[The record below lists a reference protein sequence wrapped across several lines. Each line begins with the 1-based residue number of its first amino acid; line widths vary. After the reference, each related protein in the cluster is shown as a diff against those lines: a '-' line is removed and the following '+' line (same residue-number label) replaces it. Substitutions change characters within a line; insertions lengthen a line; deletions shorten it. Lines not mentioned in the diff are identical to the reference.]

1 VKQWSAKQARK
12 QGQTMQEFRDKTA
25 VVTGAASGIGQEM
38 ARVFAEQGMN
48 VVLADIEESS
58 LEEAVTEVAALG
70 VEAMGVVTDVGS
82 SASVAALC
90 QASID
95 RFGSV
100 QVLCNNAGV
109 YTGGHLWEQ
118 TEDDYEWL
126 MRVNQWGIIH
136 GLRHFVPQ
144 MISQGDECHIVNTAS
159 MAALCTLP
167 FAGIYH
173 MTKHAAL
180 ALSECLFH
188 ELAMTAPQ
196 IGVSCLCPELVNTG
210 IANSSRN
217 RPAELAEENRTEA
230 QKMSMTAIA
239 DATAGSLPPRVLA
252 ERVLQAIRDQQF
264 YILPP
269 DDDTWRDTANTR
281 LEDVRLGRNPTFA
294 PPAI

>member
-1 VKQWSAKQARK
+1 MNELRN
-12 QGQTMQEFRDKTA
+12 KTA
-25 VVTGAASGIGQEM
+25 VVTGAASGIGLEL

-48 VVLADIEESS
+48 VVLADIEQPKLS
-58 LEEAVTEVAALG
+58 EAVDAVTSLGAEALG
-70 VEAMGVVTDVGS
+70 VLTDVGS
-82 SASVAALC
+82 GESVAALR
-90 QASID
+90 QASVD

-109 YTGGHLWEQ
+109 YTGGLLWEQ

-126 MRVNQWGIIH
+126 IRVNQWGIIH

-144 MISQGDECHIVNTAS
+144 MISQGDACHIVNTSSMAS
-159 MAALCTLP
+159 MCTLP
-167 FAGIYH
+167 FAGVYH

-196 IGVSCLCPELVNTG
+196 ISVSCLCPELVNTG
-210 IANSSRN
+210 IAASARN
-217 RPAELAEENRTEA
+217 RPADLAEENITEM
-230 QKMSMTAIA
+230 QQMSMTAIT

-252 ERVLQAIRDQQF
+252 DRVLQAIKDGVF

-269 DDDTWRDTANTR
+269 DDNPWRDTANTR
-281 LEDVRLGRNPTFA
+281 LEDLRLVRNPSFA

>member
-1 VKQWSAKQARK
+1 
-12 QGQTMQEFRDKTA
+12 MQEFSKKTA
-25 VVTGAASGIGQEM
+25 VVTGAASGIGLEL
-38 ARVFAEQGMN
+38 AKVFAEQGMN
-48 VVLADIEESS
+48 VVLADIEQSK
-58 LEEAVTEVAALG
+58 LDVAVAEVVALG
-70 VEAMGVVTDVGS
+70 AEAIGVLTDVGS
-82 SASVAALC
+82 GESVAALC
-90 QASID
+90 QASVD

-126 MRVNQWGIIH
+126 IRVNQWGIIH

-144 MISQGDECHIVNTAS
+144 MIAQGDECHIVNTSSMAS
-159 MAALCTLP
+159 MCTLP
-167 FAGIYH
+167 FAGVYH

-196 IGVSCLCPELVNTG
+196 INVSCLCPELVNTG

-217 RPAELAEENRTEA
+217 RPADLGEENVTPMQE
-230 QKMSMTAIA
+230 MSMTAIT

-252 ERVLQAIRDQQF
+252 ERVLQAIKDNVF

-269 DDDTWRDTANTR
+269 DDNPWRETANTR
-281 LEDVRLGRNPTFA
+281 LEDLRLVRNPTFA

>member
-1 VKQWSAKQARK
+1 
-12 QGQTMQEFRDKTA
+12 MNEFQNKTA
-25 VVTGAASGIGQEM
+25 VVTGAASGIGLEL

-48 VVLADIEESS
+48 VVLADIEQPKLS
-58 LEEAVTEVAALG
+58 EAVDAVTSLGAEALG
-70 VEAMGVVTDVGS
+70 VLTDVGS
-82 SASVAALC
+82 GESVAALC
-90 QASID
+90 QASVD

-109 YTGGHLWEQ
+109 YTGGLLWEQ

-126 MRVNQWGIIH
+126 IRVNQWGIIH

-144 MISQGDECHIVNTAS
+144 MISQGDACHIVNTSSMAS
-159 MAALCTLP
+159 MCTLP
-167 FAGIYH
+167 FAGVYH

-196 IGVSCLCPELVNTG
+196 ISVSCLCPELVNTG
-210 IANSSRN
+210 IAASARN
-217 RPAELAEENRTEA
+217 RPADLAEENIT
-230 QKMSMTAIA
+230 QMQQMSMTAIT

-252 ERVLQAIRDQQF
+252 DRVLQAIKDGAF

-269 DDDTWRDTANTR
+269 DDNPWRDTANTR
-281 LEDVRLGRNPTFA
+281 LEDLRLVRNPSFA

>member
-1 VKQWSAKQARK
+1 
-12 QGQTMQEFRDKTA
+12 MNEFQNKTA
-25 VVTGAASGIGQEM
+25 VVTGAASGIGLEL
-38 ARVFAEQGMN
+38 ARVFAQQGMN
-48 VVLADIEESS
+48 VVLADIEQPK
-58 LEEAVTEVAALG
+58 LNEAVDAVTSLGAEALG
-70 VEAMGVVTDVGS
+70 VLTDVGS
-82 SASVAALC
+82 GESVAALC
-90 QASID
+90 QASVD

-109 YTGGHLWEQ
+109 YTGGLLWEQ

-126 MRVNQWGIIH
+126 IRVNQWGIIH

-144 MISQGDECHIVNTAS
+144 MISQGDACHIVNTSSMAS
-159 MAALCTLP
+159 MCTLP
-167 FAGIYH
+167 FAGVYH

-196 IGVSCLCPELVNTG
+196 ISVSCLCPELVNTG
-210 IANSSRN
+210 IAASARN
-217 RPAELAEENRTEA
+217 RPAELAEENITEM
-230 QKMSMTAIA
+230 QQMSMTAIT

-252 ERVLQAIRDQQF
+252 DRVLQAIKDGVF

-269 DDDTWRDTANTR
+269 DDNPWRDTANTR
-281 LEDVRLGRNPTFA
+281 LEDLRLVRNPSFA

>member
-1 VKQWSAKQARK
+1 MNELRN
-12 QGQTMQEFRDKTA
+12 KTA
-25 VVTGAASGIGQEM
+25 VVTGAASGIGLDL

-48 VVLADIEESS
+48 VVLADIEQPK
-58 LEEAVTEVAALG
+58 LNEAVDAVTSLGAEALG
-70 VEAMGVVTDVGS
+70 VLTDVGS
-82 SASVAALC
+82 GESVAALC
-90 QASID
+90 QASVD

-109 YTGGHLWEQ
+109 YTGGLLWEQ

-126 MRVNQWGIIH
+126 IRVNQWGIIH

-144 MISQGDECHIVNTAS
+144 MISQGDACHIVNTSSMAS
-159 MAALCTLP
+159 MCTLP
-167 FAGIYH
+167 FAGVYH

-196 IGVSCLCPELVNTG
+196 ISVSCLCPELVNTG
-210 IANSSRN
+210 IAASARN
-217 RPAELAEENRTEA
+217 RPTELAEENVTEM
-230 QKMSMTAIA
+230 QQMSMTAIT

-252 ERVLQAIRDQQF
+252 DRVLQAIKDGVF

-269 DDDTWRDTANTR
+269 DDNPWRDTANTR
-281 LEDVRLGRNPTFA
+281 LEDLRLVRNPSFA

>member
-1 VKQWSAKQARK
+1 
-12 QGQTMQEFRDKTA
+12 MNEFQNKTA
-25 VVTGAASGIGQEM
+25 VVTGAASGIGLEL

-48 VVLADIEESS
+48 VVLADIEQPK
-58 LEEAVTEVAALG
+58 LNEAVDAVTSLGAEALG
-70 VEAMGVVTDVGS
+70 VLTDVGS
-82 SASVAALC
+82 GESVAALC
-90 QASID
+90 QASVD

-109 YTGGHLWEQ
+109 YTGGLLWEQ

-126 MRVNQWGIIH
+126 IRVNQWGIIH

-144 MISQGDECHIVNTAS
+144 MISQGDACHIVNTSSMAS
-159 MAALCTLP
+159 MCTLP
-167 FAGIYH
+167 FAGVYH

-196 IGVSCLCPELVNTG
+196 ISVSCLCPELVNTG
-210 IANSSRN
+210 IAASARN
-217 RPAELAEENRTEA
+217 RPAELAEENITEM
-230 QKMSMTAIA
+230 QQMSMTAIT
-239 DATAGSLPPRVLA
+239 DATAGSLPPRMLA
-252 ERVLQAIRDQQF
+252 DRVLQAIKDGVF

-269 DDDTWRDTANTR
+269 DDNPWRDTANTR
-281 LEDVRLGRNPTFA
+281 LEDLRLVRNPSFA

>member
-1 VKQWSAKQARK
+1 
-12 QGQTMQEFRDKTA
+12 MNEFGNKTA
-25 VVTGAASGIGQEM
+25 VVTGAASGIGLEL
-38 ARVFAEQGMN
+38 AKVFAEQGMN
-48 VVLADIEESS
+48 VVLADIEQSK
-58 LEEAVTEVAALG
+58 LTEAVDAVAALG
-70 VEAMGVVTDVGS
+70 VDAIGVLTDVGS
-82 SASVAALC
+82 GESVAALC
-90 QASID
+90 QASVD

-126 MRVNQWGIIH
+126 IRVNQWGVIH

-144 MISQGDECHIVNTAS
+144 MISQGDECHIVNTSSMAS
-159 MAALCTLP
+159 MCAMP
-167 FAGIYH
+167 FAGAYH
-173 MTKHAAL
+173 MTKHAVL

-196 IGVSCLCPELVNTG
+196 IDVSCLCPELVNTG
-210 IANSSRN
+210 IAASARN
-217 RPAELAEENRTEA
+217 RPADLGEENITEM
-230 QKMSMTAIA
+230 QKMSMTAIT

-252 ERVLQAIRDQQF
+252 DRVLQAIKDKVF

-269 DDDTWRDTANTR
+269 ADNPWRDTANIR
-281 LEDVRLGRNPTFA
+281 LEDLRLVRNPTFA

>member
-1 VKQWSAKQARK
+1 MNKFDK
-12 QGQTMQEFRDKTA
+12 KTA
-25 VVTGAASGIGQEM
+25 VVTGAASGIGREL
-38 ARVFAEQGMN
+38 ATVFAQQGMN
-48 VVLADIEESS
+48 VVLADIEQSK
-58 LEEAVTEVAALG
+58 LTEAVNALTEQGA
-70 VEAMGVVTDVGS
+70 EAIGVVTDVGS
-82 SASVAALC
+82 GESVAALC
-90 QASID
+90 QASVD

-109 YTGGHLWEQ
+109 FTGGHLWEH

-126 MRVNQWGIIH
+126 IRVNQWGIIH

-144 MISQGDECHIVNTAS
+144 MISQGDECHIVNTSS
-159 MAALCTLP
+159 MAAMCTLP
-167 FAGIYH
+167 FSGAYH

-210 IANSSRN
+210 IATSSRN
-217 RPAELAEENRTEA
+217 RPAALAEENSTEMQA
-230 QKMSMTAIA
+230 MSMTAIT

-252 ERVLQAIRDQQF
+252 DRVLQAIKDKIF

-269 DDDTWRDTANTR
+269 EDNPWRDTANTR
-281 LEDVRLGRNPTFA
+281 LEDIQLVRNPSFA

>member
-1 VKQWSAKQARK
+1 
-12 QGQTMQEFRDKTA
+12 
-25 VVTGAASGIGQEM
+25 
-38 ARVFAEQGMN
+38 MN
-48 VVLADIEESS
+48 VVLADIEQGKLSAAVD
-58 LEEAVTEVAALG
+58 AVTALG
-70 VEAMGVVTDVGS
+70 GEAIGVLTDVGS
-82 SASVAALC
+82 GESVAALC
-90 QASID
+90 QASVD

-144 MISQGDECHIVNTAS
+144 VIAQGDACHIVNTAS

-167 FAGIYH
+167 FAGVYH

-188 ELAMTAPQ
+188 ELAMSAPQ
-196 IGVSCLCPELVNTG
+196 IHVSCLCPELVNTG
-210 IANSSRN
+210 IAASSRN
-217 RPAELAEENRTEA
+217 RPDDLGEENITEM
-230 QKMSMTAIA
+230 QKMSMTAIT

-252 ERVLQAIRDQQF
+252 ERVLQAIKDEAF

-269 DDDTWRDTANTR
+269 GDNPWRATANTR
-281 LEDVRLGRNPTFA
+281 LEDLRLARNPSFA

>member
-1 VKQWSAKQARK
+1 
-12 QGQTMQEFRDKTA
+12 MNEFQNKTA
-25 VVTGAASGIGQEM
+25 VVTGAASGIGLEL

-48 VVLADIEESS
+48 VVLADIEQAKLS
-58 LEEAVTEVAALG
+58 EAVDAVTSLGAAALG
-70 VEAMGVVTDVGS
+70 VLTDVGS
-82 SASVAALC
+82 GESVAALC
-90 QASID
+90 QASVD

-109 YTGGHLWEQ
+109 YTGGLLWEQ

-126 MRVNQWGIIH
+126 IRVNQWGIIH

-144 MISQGDECHIVNTAS
+144 MISQGDACHIVNTSSMAS
-159 MAALCTLP
+159 MCTLP
-167 FAGIYH
+167 FAGVYH

-196 IGVSCLCPELVNTG
+196 ISVSCLCPELVNTG
-210 IANSSRN
+210 IAASARN
-217 RPAELAEENRTEA
+217 RPADLAEENITEM
-230 QKMSMTAIA
+230 QQMSMTAIT

-252 ERVLQAIRDQQF
+252 DRVLQAIKDGVF

-269 DDDTWRDTANTR
+269 DDNPWRDTANTR
-281 LEDVRLGRNPTFA
+281 LEDLRLVRNPSFA

>member
-1 VKQWSAKQARK
+1 
-12 QGQTMQEFRDKTA
+12 MNEFQNKTA
-25 VVTGAASGIGQEM
+25 VVTGAASGIGLEL

-48 VVLADIEESS
+48 VVLADIEQPKLS
-58 LEEAVTEVAALG
+58 EAVDAVTSLGAEALG
-70 VEAMGVVTDVGS
+70 VLTDVGS
-82 SASVAALC
+82 GESVAALC
-90 QASID
+90 QASVD

-109 YTGGHLWEQ
+109 YTGGLLWEQ

-126 MRVNQWGIIH
+126 IRVNQWGIIH

-144 MISQGDECHIVNTAS
+144 MISQGDACHIVNTSSMAS
-159 MAALCTLP
+159 MCTLP
-167 FAGIYH
+167 FAGVYH

-196 IGVSCLCPELVNTG
+196 ISVSCLCPELVNTG
-210 IANSSRN
+210 IAASARN
-217 RPAELAEENRTEA
+217 RPAELAEENVTEM
-230 QKMSMTAIA
+230 QQMSMTAIT

-252 ERVLQAIRDQQF
+252 DRVLQAIKDGAF

-269 DDDTWRDTANTR
+269 DDNPWRDTANTR
-281 LEDVRLGRNPTFA
+281 LEDLRLVRNPSFA

>member
-1 VKQWSAKQARK
+1 
-12 QGQTMQEFRDKTA
+12 MNEFQNKTA
-25 VVTGAASGIGQEM
+25 VVTGAASGIGLEL

-48 VVLADIEESS
+48 VVLADIEQPKLS
-58 LEEAVTEVAALG
+58 EAVDAVTSLGAEALG
-70 VEAMGVVTDVGS
+70 VLTDVGS
-82 SASVAALC
+82 GESVAALC
-90 QASID
+90 QASVD

-109 YTGGHLWEQ
+109 YTGGLLWEQ

-126 MRVNQWGIIH
+126 IRVNQWGIIH

-144 MISQGDECHIVNTAS
+144 MISQGDACHIVNTSSMAS
-159 MAALCTLP
+159 MCTLP
-167 FAGIYH
+167 FAGVYH

-196 IGVSCLCPELVNTG
+196 ISVSCLCPELVNTG
-210 IANSSRN
+210 IAASARN
-217 RPAELAEENRTEA
+217 RPAELAEENVTEM
-230 QKMSMTAIA
+230 QQMSMTAIT

-252 ERVLQAIRDQQF
+252 DRVLQAIKDGVF

-269 DDDTWRDTANTR
+269 DDNPWRDTANTR
-281 LEDVRLGRNPTFA
+281 LEDLRLVRNPSFA

>member
-1 VKQWSAKQARK
+1 
-12 QGQTMQEFRDKTA
+12 MNEFQNKTA
-25 VVTGAASGIGQEM
+25 VVTGAASGIGLEL

-48 VVLADIEESS
+48 VVLADIEQPK
-58 LEEAVTEVAALG
+58 LNEAVDAVTSLGAEALG
-70 VEAMGVVTDVGS
+70 VLTDVGS
-82 SASVAALC
+82 GESVAALC
-90 QASID
+90 QASVD

-109 YTGGHLWEQ
+109 YTGGLLWEQ

-126 MRVNQWGIIH
+126 IRVNQWGIIH

-144 MISQGDECHIVNTAS
+144 MISQGDACHIVNTSSMAS
-159 MAALCTLP
+159 MCTLP
-167 FAGIYH
+167 FAGVYH

-196 IGVSCLCPELVNTG
+196 ISVSCLCPELVNTG
-210 IANSSRN
+210 IAASARN
-217 RPAELAEENRTEA
+217 RPAELAEENVTEM
-230 QKMSMTAIA
+230 QQMSMTAIT

-252 ERVLQAIRDQQF
+252 DRVLQAIKDRVF

-269 DDDTWRDTANTR
+269 DDNPWRDTANTR
-281 LEDVRLGRNPTFA
+281 LEDLRLVRNPSFA

>member
-1 VKQWSAKQARK
+1 L
-12 QGQTMQEFRDKTA
+12 
-25 VVTGAASGIGQEM
+25 
-38 ARVFAEQGMN
+38 
-48 VVLADIEESS
+48 VLADIEQSK
-58 LEEAVTEVAALG
+58 LAAAVDEVTALG
-70 VEAMGVVTDVGS
+70 AEAIGVPTDVGCGES
-82 SASVAALC
+82 MAALC
-90 QASID
+90 QASVD

-126 MRVNQWGIIH
+126 IRVNQWGIIH

-144 MISQGDECHIVNTAS
+144 MIAQGDACHIVNTSS

-188 ELAMTAPQ
+188 ELAMAAPQ
-196 IGVSCLCPELVNTG
+196 INVSCLCPELADTG
-210 IANSSRN
+210 IAASSRN
-217 RPAELAEENRTEA
+217 RPADLMEENTTEM
-230 QKMSMTAIA
+230 QKMSMTAIT
-239 DATAGSLPPRVLA
+239 DATAGSLSPRVLA
-252 ERVLQAIRDQQF
+252 ERVLQAIKDEAF
-264 YILPP
+264 YVLPP
-269 DDDTWRDTANTR
+269 QDNPWRETANTR
-281 LEDVRLGRNPTFA
+281 LEDLRLARNPTFA